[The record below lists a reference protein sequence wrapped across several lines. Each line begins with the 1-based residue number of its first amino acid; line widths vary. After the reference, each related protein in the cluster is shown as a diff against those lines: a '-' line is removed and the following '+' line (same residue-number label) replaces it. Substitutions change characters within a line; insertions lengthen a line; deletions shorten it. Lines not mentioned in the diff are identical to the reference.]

1 MANGQICRKYNCH
14 HCCIETEMLLTKKDI
29 KTISKN
35 KGINPEKYVKLTD
48 DDFKM
53 LRNRKHGDRDQCFF
67 LDQNGLCGVYEK
79 KPEGCQ
85 FYPLIW
91 DLDNHKAVR
100 DDICP
105 HSNEFEVNNE
115 RIDSFEN
122 FILRLFGRL

>member
-29 KTISKN
+29 KTITKN
-35 KGINPEKYVKLTD
+35 TGINPEKYVKLTD

-53 LRNRKHGDRDQCFF
+53 LRNRMHGDRDQCFF
-67 LDQNGLCGVYEK
+67 LDKNGLCEVWPF

-91 DLDNHKAVR
+91 DLENHNAVR

-105 HSNEFEVNNE
+105 YSNEFEVNNE